1 VIPENR
7 PTAEKIINEL
17 EKIAEE
23 FKISLIDNKENEEVK
38 PKQE

>member
-7 PTAEKIINEL
+7 PTAEEIINEL

-23 FKISLIDNKENEEVK
+23 FKISLIDNKGNEEVK
-38 PKQE
+38 P